1 MAGTALGALPG
12 ARPRQASS
20 QVKALLTAG
29 VLAITVV
36 AAWTAP
42 VIERSMVSGEITG
55 ASSSASVI
63 SPALPNTL
71 SAVRPLDGA
80 GEGGQVP
87 PRGQAGEMSANSPT
101 PQYPDAIAA
110 IAANSEPSLS
120 ALQVRE
126 RDLVAAVLEHFPRE
140 HWQTVFSVAWCESRY
155 DTAAVGAAGE
165 RGSMQI
171 QPRVWGAV
179 PSDVWGQMRQ
189 AAAIVSVHGFAPW
202 SCFR

>member
-1 MAGTALGALPG
+1 M
-12 ARPRQASS
+12 
-20 QVKALLTAG
+20 KALLTAG
-29 VLAITVV
+29 VLLTVAFAGV
-36 AAWTAP
+36 TAEP
-42 VIERSMVSGEITG
+42 INR
-55 ASSSASVI
+55 
-63 SPALPNTL
+63 
-71 SAVRPLDGA
+71 LDGA
-80 GEGGQVP
+80 GEGASASSSAFTASLALP
-87 PRGQAGEMSANSPT
+87 NSLSAERPRVEGRAQMSSQEDASGKPAPST
-101 PQYPDAIAA
+101 TYPDAYTA
-110 IAANSEPSLS
+110 IQAHSEPTLS
-120 ALQVRE
+120 AAQVRE
-126 RDLVAAVLEHFPRE
+126 RDLVAAVVEHFPRE